1 MVRVTE
7 FPRADLNRL
16 VLELED
22 RALGVRHCPS
32 TALRL
37 GSAEQSDGNALAVG
51 EPSAQNAMESNA
63 PKT

>member
-7 FPRADLNRL
+7 FPRADLIDLNRL

-51 EPSAQNAMESNA
+51 EP
-63 PKT
+63 